1 MLNKPLLTFLLF
13 LLLLLNSE
21 AFSQGIGLKLSRI
34 NSSNSIS
41 QNSISSILKD
51 SYGFM
56 WFGTQDGLNKFDGY
70 QFTVYKHHSK
80 NNKSL
85 PANNVLTICEDK
97 KGNIWVGT
105 RMGGLSKFDRKKDEF
120 INLKADPKN
129 PSALSNNNIIYL
141 FNDAKN
147 NLWIGTDN
155 GLNLLMSGKTGFKH
169 FVHSAKDTTSLSSA
183 SVYSIC
189 EDSYHRLW
197 VGTNNGLNLY
207 NEKSG
212 NFKRFTHDKKN
223 NKSISDNSINA
234 IAEDEHHNLW
244 VGTNN
249 GLNLLNRSSLTFNRY
264 ANEADRYSATGN
276 NPIYSL
282 SADKAGKLWVG
293 TNTTLQ
299 LLNVNKK
306 AFIPINQPSSENE
319 NMPNDGI
326 YSILAD
332 EQHTLW
338 IGTSS
343 EGILKYDKNLN
354 IFPSFKSSP
363 TNAPSAKNIVRG
375 VAPDNKGGLY
385 LATDAGLGYFDLATS
400 TNVSYTHDNSAKN
413 SLVSNYTSCIL
424 ITRANDAVWLGTY
437 SNGADRYDLKSKL
450 FTHFAK
456 GNKPANINS
465 NAVYA
470 LLEDRKGDIWMGT
483 DQGGVNIYQ
492 SKSKT
497 IKKYINDP
505 KDPNSIA
512 DNSIQALYESHDGH
526 IWIGGYSNGIS
537 IYDPATGKFSRLN
550 IENSKLT
557 SNVISY
563 FYEDKE
569 HMWIGTMEGGLNCYD
584 LKTKKITAYTE
595 DNDLINNTVNY
606 ITADSNGFLWLT
618 TLKGITRFDPVNKT
632 FRNFGEY
639 NGLKSLEFSFSSGA
653 RLADGR
659 IAVGSING
667 FNVIDPTKLS
677 FNNNVPVVRITGFNL
692 FNKPV
697 SVQSTNSPLKQ
708 SILSARQITLNHTQS
723 VFTFEF
729 AALDYTAPQQN
740 KYAYKLDGFDPEW
753 QYIDNKRS
761 VTYTNLD
768 PGTYTFW
775 VKAANNDGV
784 WSTKPASV
792 KVVITP
798 PLWKTW
804 WFRTMATL
812 LILSI
817 AYITYRLRVNFF
829 DKQKCA
835 LEQQVNDRTA
845 QISRQAHDLTILNE
859 ELQAQSEE
867 YQAQSKELQAQSDE
881 LIKQQE
887 KEQEARKEA
896 EKANLAKSTFLATMS
911 HEIRTP
917 MNGVLGM
924 ASLLSD
930 TRLNDEQKEYADAIL
945 SSGESLLTV
954 INDILDFSKIESGNL
969 ELDPYNLDLR
979 RCIEDV
985 FDLFASK
992 TASAGIDLV
1001 YQIDDEIPANIIA
1014 DGLRLRQILVNL
1026 VGNATKFTHKGEVFL
1041 HITQGKLSTRQLQLN
1056 FAVRDTGIGI
1066 AEDQLCNL
1074 FKAFNQ
1080 IDSSVTRKY
1089 GGSGLGLVIS
1099 ERLVKLM
1106 GGNIVVQSERGAGS
1120 TFTFDI
1126 KCKKGPALPLNTP
1139 LINDKIIEGKKV
1151 LVVDD
1156 NDTHLRALKTQL
1168 EKWKM
1173 AAIAVPSGQEA
1184 LKVLSIEK
1192 DIDLIITDMQMPDMD
1207 GIALGTKIKASG
1219 SAAPIVLLSS
1229 VGNDRNKTDYHLF
1242 SSVVTK
1248 PIKQQHFYNVIEA
1261 ELRKESIA
1269 VVEQKKSLLTETFAL
1284 AYPFVMLIAE
1294 DSLMNQKLIIRVLNK
1309 LGYQPDLANDGREVL
1324 EKLGDK
1330 KYEIILMDIQMPN
1343 IDGLEAT
1350 RLIRKKYGAKPIII
1364 ALTANALSEDKDNC
1378 FKAGMDGYLSKPINI
1393 ELLLAALMDA
1403 YNKNKG
1409 QKPHPKVT

>member
-1 MLNKPLLTFLLF
+1 
-13 LLLLLNSE
+13 
-21 AFSQGIGLKLSRI
+21 
-34 NSSNSIS
+34 
-41 QNSISSILKD
+41 
-51 SYGFM
+51 M

-70 QFTVYKHHSK
+70 QFTAYKHQSK

-85 PANNVLTICEDK
+85 PANNILTICEDK

-105 RMGGLSKFDRKKDEF
+105 RMGGLSKYDREKDEF
-120 INLKADPKN
+120 VNFKADPKN
-129 PSALSNNNIIYL
+129 PSALNNNNITSL
-141 FNDAKN
+141 FSDAKN

-155 GLNLLMSGKTGFKH
+155 GLNLLINGKTAFKH
-169 FVHSAKDTTSLSSA
+169 FIYNTKDTNSLSSA

-189 EDSYHRLW
+189 EDGYHRLW
-197 VGTNNGLNLY
+197 IGTDNGLNLY

-212 NFKRFTHDKKN
+212 NFKRFTHDAKSS
-223 NKSISDNSINA
+223 KSISNNSINA

-244 VGTNN
+244 IGTNS
-249 GLNLLNRSSLTFNRY
+249 GLNLLNRSSLTFNHY
-264 ANEADRYSATGN
+264 ANEADPYSATGN

-282 SADKAGKLWVG
+282 SADKTGKLWIG

-299 LLNVNKK
+299 LLNVDKK
-306 AFIPINQPSSENE
+306 AFVPINQSSPENE
-319 NMPNDGI
+319 NMPDDGI
-326 YSILAD
+326 YSILSD

-363 TNAPSAKNIVRG
+363 TNMPSAKNIVRG
-375 VAPDNKGGLY
+375 LAPDNKGGLY
-385 LATDAGLGYFDLATS
+385 LATDAGLGYFDLAIGTGI
-400 TNVSYTHDNSAKN
+400 TYTHDNLAKN

-450 FTHFAK
+450 FTHFTI
-456 GNKPANINS
+456 GNNPANING

-470 LLEDRKGDIWMGT
+470 LLEDRKGNIWMGT
-483 DQGGVNIYQ
+483 DQGGVNIYDA
-492 SKSKT
+492 KT
-497 IKKYINDP
+497 KIIKKFVNDL
-505 KDPNSIA
+505 KNPNSIS
-512 DNSIQALYESHDGH
+512 DNTIQSLYESRDGH

-537 IYDPATGKFSRLN
+537 IYDPATGNFSRLN
-550 IENSKLT
+550 TENSKLT
-557 SNVISY
+557 SNLISY
-563 FYEDKE
+563 FYEDNG
-569 HMWIGTMEGGLNCYD
+569 HMWIGTMEGGLNCYNF
-584 LKTKKITAYTE
+584 KTKKITAYTE
-595 DNDLINNTVNY
+595 DNGLINNTVNY
-606 ITADSNGFLWLT
+606 ITADSKGFLWLT
-618 TLKGITRFDPVNKT
+618 TLKGITRLDPVSKT

-639 NGLKSLEFSFSSGA
+639 NGLKSLESSFSSGA

-667 FNVIDPTKLS
+667 FNIIDPTKLS

-708 SILSARQITLNHTQS
+708 SILSTKQITLNHTQS

-740 KYAYKLDGFDPEW
+740 KYAYKLDGFDPGW
-753 QYIDNKRS
+753 QYIENKRS

-784 WSTKPASV
+784 WSIKPASV
-792 KVVITP
+792 KVIITP

-804 WFRTMATL
+804 WFRTLITL
-812 LILSI
+812 FIWGC
-817 AYITYRLRVNFF
+817 AYIGYKLRVKFF
-829 DKQKCA
+829 DKQKRA

-859 ELQAQSEE
+859 ELQ
-867 YQAQSKELQAQSDE
+867 LQSDE
-881 LIKQQE
+881 LIKQRK
-887 KEQEARKEA
+887 KEQQARKEA
-896 EKANLAKSTFLATMS
+896 EKANLAKSTFLAAMS

-924 ASLLSD
+924 TSLLSD
-930 TRLNDEQKEYADAIL
+930 TELNDEQKEYANAIL
-945 SSGESLLTV
+945 CSGESLLTV

-969 ELDPYNLDLR
+969 ELDPYGLDLR
-979 RCIEDV
+979 KCIEDV

-1001 YQIDDEIPANIIA
+1001 YEIDDEIPVNIIA
-1014 DGLRLRQILVNL
+1014 DGLRLRQILVNV
-1026 VGNATKFTHKGEVFL
+1026 VGNAAKFTHKGEVFL
-1041 HITQGKLSTRQLQLN
+1041 HITQGKISAHQLQLN
-1056 FAVRDTGIGI
+1056 FAVSDTGIGI

-1080 IDSSVTRKY
+1080 IDSSITRKY

-1126 KCKKGPALPLNTP
+1126 KCKKGVALPLNTQ
-1139 LINDKIIEGKKV
+1139 LINNKIIEGKKV

-1156 NDTHLRALKTQL
+1156 NRTNLRILKMQL
-1168 EKWKM
+1168 EKWKINT
-1173 AAIAVPSGQEA
+1173 IAVSSGREA
-1184 LKVLSIEK
+1184 LKVLSTEK

-1207 GIALGTKIKASG
+1207 GIALGTQIKASRC
-1219 SAAPIVLLSS
+1219 AIPIVLLSP
-1229 VGNDRNKTDYHLF
+1229 VGTGYTKTHQHLF
-1242 SSVVTK
+1242 SSVLTK

-1261 ELRKESIA
+1261 ELRKESAPVI
-1269 VVEQKKSLLTETFAL
+1269 EQKQSLLTDTFAL
-1284 AYPFVMLIAE
+1284 TYPFTMLIAE
-1294 DSLMNQKLIIRVLNK
+1294 DNQMNQKLIMRMLNK
-1309 LGYQPDLANDGREVL
+1309 LGYQPDLANDGLEVL
-1324 EKLGDK
+1324 EKLGNK
-1330 KYEIILMDIQMPN
+1330 KYDIILMDIQMPN
-1343 IDGLEAT
+1343 IDGLEAAK
-1350 RLIRKKYGAKPIII
+1350 LIRKKYGAKPVII
-1364 ALTANALSEDKDNC
+1364 ALTANAFSEDKDNC
-1378 FKAGMDGYLSKPINI
+1378 FTAGMDGYLSKPINI
-1393 ELLLAALMDA
+1393 ELLLAALTETYD
-1403 YNKNKG
+1403 KNNIGK
-1409 QKPHPKVT
+1409 KPLPDIFTDTA

>member
-1 MLNKPLLTFLLF
+1 
-13 LLLLLNSE
+13 
-21 AFSQGIGLKLSRI
+21 
-34 NSSNSIS
+34 
-41 QNSISSILKD
+41 
-51 SYGFM
+51 M

-70 QFTVYKHHSK
+70 QFTIYKHQSK
-80 NNKSL
+80 NDKSL
-85 PANNVLTICEDK
+85 PANNILTICEDK
-97 KGNIWVGT
+97 KGDLWIGT

-120 INLKADPKN
+120 INFKADPKN
-129 PSALSNNNIIYL
+129 PSALNNNNIIYL
-141 FNDAKN
+141 FSDAKN

-155 GLNLLMSGKTGFKH
+155 GLNLLKNGEKGFKH

-183 SVYSIC
+183 SVYAIC
-189 EDSYHRLW
+189 EDGYRRLW

-207 NEKSG
+207 NEKNG
-212 NFKRFTHDKKN
+212 NFKRFTHDEKN
-223 NKSISDNSINA
+223 SKSISDNSINA
-234 IAEDEHHNLW
+234 MAEDEHQNLW
-244 VGTNN
+244 IGTNN

-264 ANEADRYSATGN
+264 ANEADRYSAAGY

-299 LLNVNKK
+299 LLNVDKK
-306 AFIPINQPSSENE
+306 AFVSINQPSSENE

-354 IFPSFKSSP
+354 VFPSFKSSL
-363 TNAPSAKNIVRG
+363 TNTPSAKNIVRG
-375 VAPDNKGGLY
+375 LAPDSKGGLY
-385 LATDAGLGYFDLATS
+385 LATDAGMVYFNPATGANI
-400 TNVSYTHDNSAKN
+400 TYTHDGSAKN
-413 SLVSNYTSCIL
+413 SLISNYTSCIL

-450 FTHFAK
+450 FTHFTK

-465 NAVYA
+465 TAVYA
-470 LLEDRKGDIWMGT
+470 LLEDRKGNIWMGT
-483 DQGGVNIYQ
+483 DQGGVNIYE
-492 SKSKT
+492 SKNKT

-512 DNSIQALYESHDGH
+512 DNSIQALCESSDGH
-526 IWIGGYSNGIS
+526 VWIGGYSNGVS

-569 HMWIGTMEGGLNCYD
+569 RMWIGTMEGGLNCYD
-584 LKTKKITAYTE
+584 FKTKKITAYTE
-595 DNDLINNTVNY
+595 DNGLVNNTVNY
-606 ITADSNGFLWLT
+606 ITADSKGFLWLA

-639 NGLKSLEFSFSSGA
+639 NGLKTLESSFSSGA

-667 FNVIDPTKLS
+667 FNIIDPAKLS
-677 FNNNVPVVRITGFNL
+677 FNSNAPIVRITGFSL

-697 SVQSTNSPLKQ
+697 SVQSINSPLKQ
-708 SILSARQITLNHTQS
+708 SILSTGQITLNHTQS

-740 KYAYKLDGFDPEW
+740 RYAYKLDGFDAEW
-753 QYIDNKRS
+753 QYIENKRS

-784 WSTKPASV
+784 WSTKPVSV
-792 KVVITP
+792 EVIITP
-798 PLWKTW
+798 PFWKTW
-804 WFRTMATL
+804 WFRALAVL
-812 LILSI
+812 LILSGVFI
-817 AYITYRLRVNFF
+817 IYRLRVNFF

-845 QISRQAHDLTILNE
+845 QISRQAHDLIILNE
-859 ELQAQSEE
+859 ELQAQS
-867 YQAQSKELQAQSDE
+867 DE
-881 LIKQQE
+881 VIKQQE

-930 TRLNDEQKEYADAIL
+930 TKLNDEQKEYADAIL

-969 ELDPYNLDLR
+969 DLDPFSFDLR

-992 TASAGIDLV
+992 TAHAGIDLI

-1026 VGNATKFTHKGEVFL
+1026 VGNAVKFTHKGEVFM
-1041 HITQGKLSTRQLQLN
+1041 HVTQSKLSANQLQLH
-1056 FAVRDTGIGI
+1056 FAVKDTGIGI
-1066 AEDQLCNL
+1066 AHDQLPNL

-1080 IDSSVTRKY
+1080 IDSSITRKY

-1106 GGNIVVQSERGAGS
+1106 GGNIVVESERSVGS

-1126 KCKKGPALPLNTP
+1126 KCKKGPALPLNAP

-1156 NDTHLRALKTQL
+1156 NKIHLRALKTQL

-1173 AAIAVPSGQEA
+1173 ATIAVPSGHEA
-1184 LKVLSIEK
+1184 LKVLSTEK
-1192 DIDLIITDMQMPDMD
+1192 DIDLIITDMQMPDMN
-1207 GIALGTKIKASG
+1207 GIALGTQIKASG
-1219 SAAPIVLLSS
+1219 IATPIVLLSP
-1229 VGNDRNKTDYHLF
+1229 VGNDGNKAHHHLF
-1242 SSVVTK
+1242 SSILTK
-1248 PIKQQHFYNVIEA
+1248 PIKQQHFYNVIES
-1261 ELRKESIA
+1261 ELRKESIP
-1269 VVEQKKSLLTETFAL
+1269 VVEQRKSLLTEAFAL
-1284 AYPFVMLIAE
+1284 AYPFTMLIAE
-1294 DSLMNQKLIIRVLNK
+1294 DNLMNQKLILRVLNK
-1309 LGYQPDLANDGREVL
+1309 LGYHPDLANDGQEVL
-1324 EKLGDK
+1324 EMLGNK

-1393 ELLLAALMDA
+1393 ELLLAALTDA
-1403 YNKNKG
+1403 YTKTR
-1409 QKPHPKVT
+1409 V